1 MVFNYRNYKTISK
14 KQEPLWYK
22 YMGRRVMLLFNLKL
36 KQKLI
41 LAMVLLAIIPVMI
54 YGTFSYLNQREAI
67 KNGIITQNNIL
78 VEQLASRVRERIREK
93 ITIVDLMAELDEI
106 QSMQLEEHQKIFK
119 KYLDK
124 NPIFEM
130 LFVADQEGRLISL
143 NQNTEYIGED
153 FSHRDWFKG
162 AMKGFAYISDSY
174 ISQGTGEPCITIAR
188 PIRKGSKIIGVL
200 GADINLQILQA
211 MIGEVKLGKSG
222 YAFITDKKGVA
233 IAHPQFEDV
242 VLAQKSG
249 KGTLAVDKA
258 LAGEDG
264 YAIYQNSFGE
274 EMLGAYQYLE
284 GLGWALVA
292 QQPTEEA
299 FKPLKSIIYKN
310 LLMILIAGILASLIA
325 WWLADNFSQPIIQ
338 VAEGIKSVASGDFTT
353 RINID
358 RSDELGE
365 LAKTFNQTTSQQQEF
380 FGGLANMVERI
391 SSYSQELSASA
402 EETNATIDNN
412 NDGIREMTSSVQQ
425 ISAGSQEVA
434 GHIQEVDSKI
444 DLGNKNVEDTINSMN
459 EINQMVK
466 STVKLINNLD
476 SNSQEIGKIV
486 ELINNIAE
494 QTNLLA
500 LNAAIEAARAGEHG
514 RGFAVVADE
523 IRSLAEDT
531 SKATDEISN
540 LIKNTQK
547 SSKDGLKSVKEVEN
561 KTEIGK
567 NIVEETGQFFSQ
579 IKASIQETSAY
590 IEEVAH
596 STQSLAENSEQVKSG
611 SNEINT
617 MSQQVSDSSQDLA
630 DIAQILQQEIDRFKI

>member
-1 MVFNYRNYKTISK
+1 MI
-14 KQEPLWYK
+14 
-22 YMGRRVMLLFNLKL
+22 LFNLKL

-41 LAMVLLAIIPVMI
+41 LAMVLLAIIPVMV

-67 KNGIITQNNIL
+67 KHGIITQNDIL
-78 VEQLASRVRERIREK
+78 AKQLASRISEK
-93 ITIVDLMAELDEI
+93 IQGKIKVVDLMASLDGI
-106 QSMQLEEHQKIFK
+106 KSMELEEHQKIFK
-119 KYLDK
+119 KFLDK

-130 LFVADQEGRLISL
+130 FFVSDEEGRLVSL

-162 AMKGFAYISDSY
+162 AIKGSTYISDSY
-174 ISQGTGEPCITIAR
+174 ISKGTGKPCITMSV
-188 PIRKGSKIIGVL
+188 PIRSGGEIIGIL
-200 GADINLQILQA
+200 GADINLQVLQA
-211 MIGEVKLGKSG
+211 MVGEVKLGKSG
-222 YAFITDKKGVA
+222 YVFLTDNKGIA
-233 IAHPQFEDV
+233 IAHPQFEDI
-242 VLAQKSG
+242 VLARKSG

-258 LAGEDG
+258 LSGKDG
-264 YAIYQNSFGE
+264 HSIYQNSFGK
-274 EMLGAYQYLE
+274 EMLGAYQYLDR
-284 GLGWALVA
+284 LGWALVA
-292 QQPTEEA
+292 QQPTVEA
-299 FKPLKSIIYKN
+299 FRPLKSIIYKN
-310 LLMILIAGILASLIA
+310 LLMVLIAGIIASLIA

-338 VAEGIKSVASGDFTT
+338 VAEGIKLLADGDFTT
-353 RINID
+353 RINIE

-365 LAKTFNQTTSQQQEF
+365 LAETFNQTTAQQQEF
-380 FGGLANMVERI
+380 FGGLLNIVERI

-412 NDGIREMTSSVQQ
+412 NDGIREVTSSVQQ

-434 GHIQEVDSKI
+434 GHIQDVDAKI

-466 STVKLINNLD
+466 NTVKIINNLD
-476 SNSQEIGKIV
+476 ANSQEIGKIV

-547 SSKDGLKSVKEVEN
+547 SSKDGLNSVKQVEN
-561 KTEIGK
+561 KTEAGK
-567 NIVEETGQFFSQ
+567 NIVEETGQFFGQ
-579 IKASIQETSAY
+579 IKTSIQETSAY

-596 STQSLAENSEQVKSG
+596 STQSLAVNSEQVRSG
-611 SNEINT
+611 SKEIND
-617 MSQQVSDSSQDLA
+617 MSQQVSESSQDLA
-630 DIAQILQQEIDRFKI
+630 DIAQILQAEIAKFKL